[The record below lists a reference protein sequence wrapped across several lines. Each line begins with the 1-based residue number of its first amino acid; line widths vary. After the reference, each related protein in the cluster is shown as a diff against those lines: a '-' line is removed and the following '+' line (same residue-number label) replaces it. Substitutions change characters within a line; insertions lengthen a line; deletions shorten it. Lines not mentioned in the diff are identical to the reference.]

1 MEVWEVWE
9 QNEQRRSNRDSET
22 NGKSDG
28 QRSEKSL
35 FMCIYVKEECGLAPL
50 PSGLLSLIERV
61 TKYTLSQ
68 YGLGQ

>member
-1 MEVWEVWE
+1 MWEVWE

-22 NGKSDG
+22 NGKSAG

-35 FMCIYVKEECGLAPL
+35 FMCIYVKEECGLEPL